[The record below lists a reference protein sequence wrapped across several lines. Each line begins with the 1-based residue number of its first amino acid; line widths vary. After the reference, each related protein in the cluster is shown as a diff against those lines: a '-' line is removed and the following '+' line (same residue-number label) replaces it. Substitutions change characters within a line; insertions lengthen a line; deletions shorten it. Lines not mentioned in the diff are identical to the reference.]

1 MFKTSFEFEHAIDSE
16 PKCLTTSSSGH
27 EHRVVC
33 CTDSNLFFEYLI
45 DSTSTICRNYS
56 GYMSFSLKPP
66 PECGTVFI
74 TILRI
79 HQDHQPVCQ
88 PIL

>member
-1 MFKTSFEFEHAIDSE
+1 MFKTSFEFEHAINSE
-16 PKCLTTSSSGH
+16 PKCLTTGSSGH

-33 CTDSNLFFEYLI
+33 CTDRTF
-45 DSTSTICRNYS
+45 DSISIICRNYS
-56 GYMSFSLKPP
+56 GYMSFFQEPP

-79 HQDHQPVCQ
+79 LQTHQPVCL